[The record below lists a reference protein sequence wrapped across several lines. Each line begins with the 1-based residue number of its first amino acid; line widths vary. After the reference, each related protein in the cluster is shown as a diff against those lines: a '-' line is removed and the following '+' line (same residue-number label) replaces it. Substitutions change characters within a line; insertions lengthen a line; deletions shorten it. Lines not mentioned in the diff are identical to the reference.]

1 MKKEKCDSLRAIE
14 KNTNMNVSIPNF
26 NIIKQKLVIGER
38 EMNVGIKDIEI
49 VKNNILTSND
59 DKPETFLT
67 LKFEFFKTNTSL
79 TEIYDFI
86 KEVQNLCDIKAPT
99 V

>member
-1 MKKEKCDSLRAIE
+1 
-14 KNTNMNVSIPNF
+14 MNA
-26 NIIKQKLVIGER
+26 
-38 EMNVGIKDIEI
+38 GIKDIEI

-59 DKPETFLT
+59 DKPKIFLT
-67 LKFEFFKTNTSL
+67 VKFEFYKTNTSL
-79 TEIYDFI
+79 TEIHDFI